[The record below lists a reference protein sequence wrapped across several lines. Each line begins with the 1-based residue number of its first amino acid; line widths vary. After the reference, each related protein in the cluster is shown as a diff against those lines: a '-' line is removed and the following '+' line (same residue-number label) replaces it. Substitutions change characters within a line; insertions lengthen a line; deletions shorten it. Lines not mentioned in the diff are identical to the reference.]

1 MLSPDFVKSF
11 RLCYF
16 RRKKMESQDIK
27 YVGIDCGKKS
37 LEVVRI
43 NSEGSLKE
51 RRQFSTTEIGI
62 NNLLKWLTQ
71 NDIVGLVFLACKE
84 PLAKLRCSLAISL
97 FMNSR
102 FGSRLSIF

>member
-1 MLSPDFVKSF
+1 MLSPGFVKSF

-43 NSEGSLKE
+43 HSEGSYE
-51 RRQFSTTEIGI
+51 RQQFSTTEIGI
-62 NNLLKWLTQ
+62 SKLINWLNP
-71 NDIVGLVFLACKE
+71 NDVA
-84 PLAKLRCSLAISL
+84 
-97 FMNSR
+97 
-102 FGSRLSIF
+102 

>member
-43 NSEGSLKE
+43 HSENSLKE
-51 RRQFSTTEIGI
+51 RRQFSTT
-62 NNLLKWLTQ
+62 
-71 NDIVGLVFLACKE
+71 
-84 PLAKLRCSLAISL
+84 
-97 FMNSR
+97 
-102 FGSRLSIF
+102 

>member
-43 NSEGSLKE
+43 HSEGSL
-51 RRQFSTTEIGI
+51 
-62 NNLLKWLTQ
+62 
-71 NDIVGLVFLACKE
+71 
-84 PLAKLRCSLAISL
+84 
-97 FMNSR
+97 
-102 FGSRLSIF
+102 

>member
-43 NSEGSLKE
+43 NSEGSL
-51 RRQFSTTEIGI
+51 
-62 NNLLKWLTQ
+62 
-71 NDIVGLVFLACKE
+71 
-84 PLAKLRCSLAISL
+84 
-97 FMNSR
+97 
-102 FGSRLSIF
+102 